1 MKVILLVMGLLS
13 SVTTVA
19 ESTEPYQQEVEQ
31 LITALAQSGCDF
43 ERNGS
48 RHSAADAADHM
59 RLKLRRGGKYV
70 ISSETFI
77 ARLASKSSWTGKAYM
92 IDCPATKPL
101 PSADWLRRRLAE
113 IRAKKTPLNSD
124 VLE

>member
-13 SVTTVA
+13 SAMTVA
-19 ESTEPYQQEVEQ
+19 EPAEPYQLEVEQ

-70 ISSETFI
+70 TSSETFI

-92 IDCPATKPL
+92 IYCPATKPL

-113 IRAKKTPLNSD
+113 IRAKKNAAQ
-124 VLE
+124 